1 MRKERRFMTPEDKI
15 KIKQNQRGK
24 QQEKFADSIIRLLIE
39 KAMLE
44 TEDIVGQSQMRMD
57 EDGFQLNQRYSR
69 FPWFACDI
77 ELGLKGQ
84 EQVLLQ
90 EKIAMGLINKVGMN
104 SKLYQEFRSCCKNIT
119 ERQLA
124 YEVASID
131 ENRMKKIEIAQ
142 ENKKELQELNDH
154 IALQPKENQLPT
166 IREFSVART
175 TANLISDK
183 IELYRQEHQIE
194 SFRKK

>member
-1 MRKERRFMTPEDKI
+1 MK
-15 KIKQNQRGK
+15 GK
-24 QQEKFADSIIRLLIE
+24 R
-39 KAMLE
+39 
-44 TEDIVGQSQMRMD
+44 
-57 EDGFQLNQRYSR
+57 
-69 FPWFACDI
+69 
-77 ELGLKGQ
+77 
-84 EQVLLQ
+84 
-90 EKIAMGLINKVGMN
+90 
-104 SKLYQEFRSCCKNIT
+104 
-119 ERQLA
+119 LA

-142 ENKKELQELNDH
+142 ENKKELQELNNH